1 MNIGKANTK
10 YGKINYLV
18 NDCYIAPSLKENKM
32 YSEFEIENVIKP
44 YIVKSKV
51 ILDVGAHIGC
61 HTITYAYMSPE
72 AKIYSFEIQK
82 PIYNLLRMNIEEN
95 KYEDR
100 VKAYYCAV
108 GNKIQMVNLNKTIKD
123 NPDGCSEYNYNDG
136 KKYNFGGLSLGTGGE
151 DIIMITIDSLELDNC
166 DFLKIDVEGFEYL
179 VVLGALKTITKYHPT
194 IYFECRDD
202 KNISKELME
211 IGNIKNLDISND
223 KNIVFRLLYN
233 LGYRKWEIH
242 EENILMIYDI

>member
-1 MNIGKANTK
+1 
-10 YGKINYLV
+10 
-18 NDCYIAPSLKENKM
+18 
-32 YSEFEIENVIKP
+32 
-44 YIVKSKV
+44 
-51 ILDVGAHIGC
+51 
-61 HTITYAYMSPE
+61 
-72 AKIYSFEIQK
+72 
-82 PIYNLLRMNIEEN
+82 
-95 KYEDR
+95 
-100 VKAYYCAV
+100 
-108 GNKIQMVNLNKTIKD
+108 
-123 NPDGCSEYNYNDG
+123 
-136 KKYNFGGLSLGTGGE
+136 
-151 DIIMITIDSLELDNC
+151 MITIDSLELDNC